1 MTSPYL
7 PCPLPVLTLSLLKVA
22 IVKFNRISF
31 RKMLKNKWYLV
42 KVLPKKF
49 HLNGHDRILS
59 IFDTRKLEVQDFIF
73 HSGSKRIN
81 QRYILL
87 NTRP

>member
-1 MTSPYL
+1 M
-7 PCPLPVLTLSLLKVA
+7 
-22 IVKFNRISF
+22 
-31 RKMLKNKWYLV
+31 

-59 IFDTRKLEVQDFIF
+59 IFDTRKLEIEDFIF
-73 HSGSKRIN
+73 DSGSKKIN